1 MHLELSFKLI
11 GALNVSWLCKAAQ
24 KVGTLSQVFSTC
36 EPLEGVV
43 EQKQGV
49 NA

>member
-11 GALNVSWLCKAAQ
+11 GALNVSWLCGAAPKA
-24 KVGTLSQVFSTC
+24 GTPSQVFSVC

-43 EQKQGV
+43 EQKEGV